1 MLFFLKTVKRITVCV
16 SDDYLISRIFA
27 LVKVCNDQGKDQSHL
42 HAVTLFLRDKPVAGG
57 HKIIYNPL
65 VSQSWQVGQSDQ
77 IAIKSS
83 FHCLTSHLELSLP
96 YSISVLCDLR

>member
-42 HAVTLFLRDKPVAGG
+42 HAVTLFSEINRLLAV
-57 HKIIYNPL
+57 
-65 VSQSWQVGQSDQ
+65 
-77 IAIKSS
+77 IKSS
-83 FHCLTSHLELSLP
+83 TTHWFP
-96 YSISVLCDLR
+96 RVGK